1 MAVPIAIDA
10 VSPSRG
16 LFPHTRMGKRGF
28 FMNEKGSNHQLLKHN
43 NHTLIKKY
51 IYRHSPISRV
61 EIAQQLGLTTATI
74 TGMVHPMLS
83 AGLLR
88 ESAAATD
95 KTKGAGRPR
104 MMLEFI
110 SESAYICGIDAGP
123 YRTVYI
129 LTDLRG
135 NTLAVRHTDHPVDE
149 YHITLERFSQ
159 QIPDFLAEA
168 GVPREKLL
176 GVGICLPG
184 MIDGSADKIYD
195 IFLDGWTEHSL
206 SAELGAR
213 LGLKVEVE
221 NNVRARAI
229 SADLFDRTVHM
240 EPFAYFY
247 VSLGV
252 ACQMIIDGK
261 VLYGQSAAAGEIGH
275 TVVQRS
281 GPVCPTCGN
290 RGCLEALTGER
301 AILQQCRDIMATDTP
316 TVLKTL
322 CAEPQALTMDQVLTA
337 QELGDAAVGQVIEDA
352 IEYLGIAL
360 ANTINL
366 ISPRAVVLEGRILSS
381 PKNQARMLQTVE
393 QYMFH
398 IHSGMTSFRFLPDD
412 PDRGAR
418 AAAAVVVKEF
428 LNRSP

>member
-1 MAVPIAIDA
+1 V
-10 VSPSRG
+10 
-16 LFPHTRMGKRGF
+16 
-28 FMNEKGSNHQLLKHN
+28 NEKGSNHQLLKQN
-43 NHTLIKKY
+43 NHNLIKRF
-51 IYRHSPISRV
+51 IYRNSPISRV

-74 TGMVHPMLS
+74 TGMVNPMIS
-83 AGLLR
+83 SGLLR
-88 ESAAATD
+88 ETVAPAEEAKS
-95 KTKGAGRPR
+95 AGRPR
-104 MMLEFI
+104 MMLEFVPD
-110 SESAYICGIDAGP
+110 AYYICGVDVGV
-123 YRTVYI
+123 YRTSYI
-129 LTDLRG
+129 LTDIRG
-135 NTLAVRHTDHPVDE
+135 NIIAIRDTDQPLDAYQV
-149 YHITLERFSQ
+149 TLERLSRE
-159 QIPDFLAEA
+159 IPDFWAA
-168 GVPREKLL
+168 SDIPKEKML
-176 GVGICLPG
+176 GIGICLPG

-195 IFLDGWTEHSL
+195 FFYEGWTEHNL
-206 SAELGAR
+206 CAELGQR

-229 SADLFDRTVHM
+229 SAELFDRMVEA
-240 EPFAYFY
+240 EPFAYFF
-247 VSLGV
+247 VSFGV

-275 TVVQRS
+275 TVVQRN

-316 TVLKTL
+316 TVLREL
-322 CAEPQALTMDQVLTA
+322 CQDPKLLTMDQVLEA
-337 QELGDAAVGQVIEDA
+337 QEMDDKAIGNVIADA

-366 ISPRAVVLEGRILSS
+366 ISPRAVVLEGRILST
-381 PKNQARMLQTVE
+381 PKNQERMLRTVE

-398 IHSGMTSFRFLPDD
+398 IHSGMIDFTFLPYD

-428 LNRSP
+428 LGRTR

>member
-1 MAVPIAIDA
+1 
-10 VSPSRG
+10 
-16 LFPHTRMGKRGF
+16 MGVNQKK
-28 FMNEKGSNHQLLKHN
+28 MNERGSNHQLLKQN
-43 NHTLIKKY
+43 NHNLIKRY

-61 EIAQQLGLTTATI
+61 EIAQGLGLTTPTI
-74 TGMVHPMLS
+74 TGMVNPMIS
-83 AGLLR
+83 SGLLR
-88 ESAAATD
+88 ETVAT
-95 KTKGAGRPR
+95 TEEAKGAGRPR
-104 MMLEFI
+104 MMLEFVP
-110 SESAYICGIDAGP
+110 EAYYICGVDVGP
-123 YRTVYI
+123 YRTNYI
-129 LTDLRG
+129 LTDIRG
-135 NTLAVRHTDHPVDE
+135 NVIAVRHTDLSLDE
-149 YHITLERFSQ
+149 YHVTLERLSA

-168 GVPREKLL
+168 GIPQKKLL

-184 MIDGSADKIYD
+184 MIDGSVDKIYD
-195 IFLDGWTEHSL
+195 IFQEGWTEHNL
-206 SAELGAR
+206 SAELGQH

-229 SADLFDRTVHM
+229 CADLFDRIVQA
-240 EPFAYFY
+240 EPFAYFF
-247 VSLGV
+247 VSFGV

-275 TVVQRS
+275 TVVQRD

-301 AILQQCRDIMATDTP
+301 AILQRCRDIMNSDTP
-316 TVLKTL
+316 TILKEL
-322 CAEPQALTMDQVLTA
+322 CPDPQNLTMDQVLAA
-337 QELGDAAVGQVIEDA
+337 QEMGDREVSHVIEDA

-366 ISPRAVVLEGRILSS
+366 ISPRAVVLEGRILSTS
-381 PKNQARMLQTVE
+381 KNQARMLRVVE

-398 IHSGMTSFRFLPDD
+398 LHSGITEFTFLPYD

-428 LNRSP
+428 LGRSI

>member
-1 MAVPIAIDA
+1 MHLEDSFV
-10 VSPSRG
+10 
-16 LFPHTRMGKRGF
+16 
-28 FMNEKGSNHQLLKHN
+28 NEKGSNHQLLKQN
-43 NHTLIKKY
+43 NHNLIKRF
-51 IYRHSPISRV
+51 IYRNSPISRV

-74 TGMVHPMLS
+74 TGMVNPMIS
-83 AGLLR
+83 SGLLR
-88 ESAAATD
+88 ETVAPTEEAKS
-95 KTKGAGRPR
+95 AGRPR

-110 SESAYICGIDAGP
+110 PEAYYVCGVDVGV
-123 YRTVYI
+123 YHTNYI
-129 LTDLRG
+129 LTDIRG
-135 NTLAVRHTDHPVDE
+135 NIIAVRHTEQLLDE
-149 YHITLERFSQ
+149 YQITLERLAQ
-159 QIPDFLAEA
+159 EIPGFLSEA
-168 GVPREKLL
+168 GVPREKML

-195 IFLDGWTEHSL
+195 IFYEGWTEHNL
-206 SAELGAR
+206 CAELGQR

-229 SADLFDRTVHM
+229 SAELFDRMVKA
-240 EPFAYFY
+240 EPFAYFF
-247 VSLGV
+247 VSFGV

-275 TVVQRS
+275 TVVQRN

-301 AILQQCRDIMATDTP
+301 AILQQCRDIMASDTA
-316 TVLKTL
+316 TVLKEL
-322 CAEPQALTMDQVLTA
+322 CKDPRSLTMDQVLMA
-337 QELGDAAVGQVIEDA
+337 QKMGDQAVGHIIEDA

-366 ISPRAVVLEGRILSS
+366 ISPRAVVLEGRILST
-381 PKNQARMLQTVE
+381 PKNQERMLRTVE

-398 IHSGMTSFRFLPDD
+398 IHSGMIDFTFLPYD
-412 PDRGAR
+412 PNRGAR

-428 LNRSP
+428 LSRPL

>member
-1 MAVPIAIDA
+1 
-10 VSPSRG
+10 
-16 LFPHTRMGKRGF
+16 
-28 FMNEKGSNHQLLKHN
+28 MNEKGSNHQLIKQN
-43 NHTLIKKY
+43 NHNLIKRF
-51 IYRHSPISRV
+51 IYQNSPISRV

-74 TGMVHPMLS
+74 TGMVNPMIS
-83 AGLLR
+83 SGLLR
-88 ESAAATD
+88 ETVAPTEES
-95 KTKGAGRPR
+95 KSAGRPR
-104 MMLEFI
+104 MMLEFVP
-110 SESAYICGIDAGP
+110 EAYYICGVDVGV
-123 YRTVYI
+123 YRTSYI
-129 LTDLRG
+129 LTDIRG
-135 NTLAVRHTDHPVDE
+135 NIVAIRDTNQPLDE
-149 YHITLERFSQ
+149 YQVTLERLAQ
-159 QIPDFLAEA
+159 DIPDFLSEA
-168 GVPREKLL
+168 GIPREKML

-195 IFLDGWTEHSL
+195 IFYEGWTEHNL
-206 SAELGAR
+206 CAELGQR

-229 SADLFDRTVHM
+229 SAELFDRMVKA
-240 EPFAYFY
+240 EPFAYFF
-247 VSLGV
+247 VSFGV

-275 TVVQRS
+275 TVVQRN

-301 AILQQCRDIMATDTP
+301 AILHQCRNIMASDTA
-316 TVLKTL
+316 TVLKEL
-322 CAEPQALTMDQVLTA
+322 CRDPQVLTMEQVLMA
-337 QELGDAAVGQVIEDA
+337 QEMGDQAVGHIIEDA

-366 ISPRAVVLEGRILSS
+366 ISPRAVVLEGRILST
-381 PKNQARMLQTVE
+381 PKNQERMLRTVE

-398 IHSGMTSFRFLPDD
+398 IHSGMIDFTFLPYD

-428 LNRSP
+428 LSRSL